1 MRLLFFIMASLVFTN
16 LSAQSEYSE
25 KMIKELWQKDS
36 CGVGD
41 ERSEIKNYILSSKK
55 FKKKNIKEVKELL
68 GYPIETDTIENG
80 KVLVFYYI
88 VDSLYFDS
96 CSCCLKDLSLIGSLS
111 IYFRKNRIINIEFG
125 ME

>member
-1 MRLLFFIMASLVFTN
+1 MASLVFTN
-16 LSAQSEYSE
+16 LLAQSEYSD

-36 CGVGD
+36 CGVEN

-55 FKKKNIKEVKELL
+55 FNKKNINEVKELL
-68 GYPIETDTIENG
+68 GYPIKSDTIENG

-96 CSCCLKDLSLIGSLS
+96 CSCWLKDLAQIGSVS

>member
-1 MRLLFFIMASLVFTN
+1 MFTN
-16 LSAQSEYSE
+16 LTAQSEYSD
-25 KMIKELWQKDS
+25 KMIKDLWQKDS

-41 ERSEIKNYILSSKK
+41 ERSQIKNYIFSSKK
-55 FKKKNIKEVKELL
+55 FKKKNINEVKELL

-96 CSCCLKDLSLIGSLS
+96 CSCCLKDLAQISSLS

>member
-1 MRLLFFIMASLVFTN
+1 MKGVFFIIACLVFTN
-16 LSAQSEYSE
+16 LTAQSKYSDQ
-25 KMIKELWQKDS
+25 MIKELWQKDS

-41 ERSEIKNYILSSKK
+41 ERSKIKNYILSSKK
-55 FKKKNIKEVKELL
+55 FKKKNINEVKELL

-80 KVLVFYYI
+80 KILVFHYI

-96 CSCCLKDLSLIGSLS
+96 CSCCLKDLAQIASLS

-125 ME
+125 LE